1 MRDLSVYL
9 NADTATVADL
19 RDAVI
24 IFFNFYRSAEFC
36 GFYPRDAVLAR
47 VLAMALCP
55 SVIPCLSIT
64 SRSSI

>member
-24 IFFNFYRSAEFC
+24 IFSISILLSFVVFTRAT
-36 GFYPRDAVLAR
+36 
-47 VLAMALCP
+47 LCW
-55 SVIPCLSIT
+55 
-64 SRSSI
+64 RGY

>member
-24 IFFNFYRSAEFC
+24 IFSISIDLLSFVVFTRAT
-36 GFYPRDAVLAR
+36 
-47 VLAMALCP
+47 LCW
-55 SVIPCLSIT
+55 
-64 SRSSI
+64 RGY